1 MEPRRGSERLIG
13 ILLKRLGRG
22 ERDESLMANKLRASV
37 CPRGVQ
43 RTSGQR
49 LKRKTSRN
57 NRHRC
62 EHSPSS
68 TCVHYCSVVV
78 VTL

>member
-1 MEPRRGSERLIG
+1 MELRRGSERLIG
-13 ILLKRLGRG
+13 ILLKRLGTG
-22 ERDESLMANKLRASV
+22 ERDEFLMANKLRASV

-43 RTSGQR
+43 RTFGQR

-62 EHSPSS
+62 EHSLSS
-68 TCVHYCSVVV
+68 TCVHYCSVIA
-78 VTL
+78 TL